1 MKQRILI
8 VEDDAGLAGVLTDNL
23 TFEGFSVQ
31 AVGNGIKAVSAAR
44 SFAPDLA
51 IVDVMIPGKNG
62 FDLCRLWREGRRVP
76 IILLTARS
84 NRQDKLLGLQLGA
97 DDYVTK
103 PFDLQE
109 LIARVHAV
117 LRRVRPSIPRLALG
131 RVTVDFSMLRA
142 WRGTS
147 PIELSHRE
155 FALLRYLAERENAVV
170 DREELLHA
178 VWEFAESP
186 HTRAVDHAMVR
197 LRRKVEDDP
206 HQPKYIQTVHGGG
219 YTLTTSGQSIPAP
232 PQP

>member
-1 MKQRILI
+1 VKQRILI

-23 TFEGFSVQ
+23 TFEGFQVQSVGDGIR
-31 AVGNGIKAVSAAR
+31 AVTAAKT
-44 SFAPDLA
+44 FAPDLA
-51 IVDVMIPGKNG
+51 IVDVMVPGKNG

-76 IILLTARS
+76 IIMLTARS

-117 LRRVRPSIPRLALG
+117 LRRVRPSIPRLVLG
-131 RVTVDFSMLRA
+131 TVTIDFTTLRA
-142 WRGTS
+142 WKGGT

-155 FALLRYLAERENAVV
+155 FALLRYLAERRDAVV

-197 LRRKVEDDP
+197 LRRKIEDDP
-206 HQPKYIQTVHGGG
+206 HDPQYIRTAHGDG
-219 YTLTTSGQSIPAP
+219 YTLTTESAPRQQAPAR
-232 PQP
+232 

>member
-1 MKQRILI
+1 VKQRILI
-8 VEDDAGLAGVLTDNL
+8 VDDDAGLAGVLTDNL
-23 TFEGFSVQ
+23 TYEGFTVH
-31 AVGNGIKAVSAAR
+31 AVNNGIAAVSAAR

-51 IVDVMIPGKNG
+51 VVDVMLPGKNG

-76 IILLTARS
+76 IILLTACS
-84 NRQDKLLGLQLGA
+84 NRKDKLLGLQLGA

-109 LIARVHAV
+109 LVARVHAV
-117 LRRVRPSIPRLALG
+117 LRRVRPSLTRLELG
-131 RVTVDFSMLRA
+131 PVTIDFSALRA
-142 WRGTS
+142 WRHGS
-147 PIELSHRE
+147 AIELSHRE
-155 FALLRYLAERENAVV
+155 FALLRYLAERQNAVV

-206 HQPKYIQTVHGGG
+206 HQPKFIQTVHGGG
-219 YTLTTSGQSIPAP
+219 YTLTVTDGPSSRQ
-232 PQP
+232 